1 MNNETEKQ
9 KLYLE
14 TTVSSY
20 LTARQ
25 SRDVIQLARQQIT
38 AEWWNK
44 RLNDFDVFIS
54 QIVIDEASSGDP
66 DAARK
71 RMKAIQSFPLLEIT
85 DEVTELAE
93 KILRKGVIPEKGA
106 RDATHIALAV
116 CHGMNFLLTWNCRH
130 IANAEKIKALENICK
145 SEGYELPVI
154 CTPEEFSERS

>member
-1 MNNETEKQ
+1 MNNDTEKP

-14 TTVSSY
+14 TTIPSY

-38 AEWWNK
+38 AEWWNS
-44 RLNDFDVFIS
+44 RLNDFDIFIS
-54 QIVIDEASSGDP
+54 QIVTDEAGSGDP

-71 RMKAIQSFPLLEIT
+71 RMRAIRSFPLLEIT
-85 DEVTELAE
+85 DEVAELAE

-106 RDATHIALAV
+106 RDATHIAVAV

>member
-1 MNNETEKQ
+1 MNEETEKP

-14 TTVSSY
+14 TRISSY

-38 AEWWNK
+38 TEWWNS

-54 QIVIDEASSGDP
+54 QIVIDEANSGDP

-71 RMKAIQSFPLLEIT
+71 RIKAMRSFPLLEIT
-85 DEVTELAE
+85 DEVTDLAE
-93 KILRKGVIPEKGA
+93 IILGKGVIPEKGA
-106 RDATHIALAV
+106 RDATHIAISV
-116 CHGMNFLLTWNCRH
+116 CHEMNFLLTWNCRH
-130 IANAEKIKALENICK
+130 IANAEKIKTLEKICK
-145 SEGYELPVI
+145 SEGHELPVI

>member
-14 TTVSSY
+14 TTISSY

-38 AEWWNK
+38 AEWWNS

-71 RMKAIQSFPLLEIT
+71 RMKAIQPFPLLEIT
-85 DEVTELAE
+85 DEVTELSE
-93 KILRKGVIPEKGA
+93 IILRKGVIPEKGA
-106 RDATHIALAV
+106 RDATHIAVSV

-130 IANAEKIKALENICK
+130 IANAEKIKALEKICK
-145 SEGYELPVI
+145 SEGHEFPVI